1 MNRRKEVEKAPDQR
15 DLLISEIFG
24 PTFQGEGASLG
35 QRAAFVRLAGCN
47 LDCGFS
53 QGPETAT
60 MRCDTPYSWNWEAFD
75 KRNHSHRTPQMEVV
89 EKVRAIGADL
99 VVFTGG
105 EPLLQQQALIWVMDM
120 CRAQGMRVEVETNGT
135 RIPGEALMGVV
146 DRFSVSPKL
155 AGSAVPYTQRIRPQ
169 ALRRYMSSGK
179 AVFKFVAAD
188 RDDLEEVAALER
200 DLGLAPIWIM
210 PEGTTAE
217 AVLERGRELA
227 DPVLERGWNL
237 TTRLHT
243 LLWGDERGR

>member
-1 MNRRKEVEKAPDQR
+1 MSKPKEKAPDQR

-47 LDCGFS
+47 LDCGFGS
-53 QGPETAT
+53 NSGAAT
-60 MRCDTPYSWNWEAFD
+60 MRCDTPYSWKWDSFD
-75 KRNHSHRTPQMEVV
+75 KRHHTRQVPQQEVLQ
-89 EKVRAIGADL
+89 KIRAIGAEL

-120 CRAQGMRVEVETNGT
+120 CRAQGIRVEVETNGT
-135 RIPGEALMGVV
+135 RIPRDALVGVV
-146 DRFSVSPKL
+146 RQFTVSPKL
-155 AGSAVPYTQRIRPQ
+155 ASSSVPYGQRIRPQ
-169 ALRRYMSSGK
+169 ALRRLMSSGK

-188 RDDLEEVAALER
+188 QSDLEEVARLER

-210 PEGTTAE
+210 PEGTQAE
-217 AVLERGRELA
+217 MVLTRGRELA

-243 LLWGDERGR
+243 LLWGDECGR